1 MNKFEPYG
9 TSLYAMG
16 SFVKEHLKAASRL
29 FDLSDFQY
37 YLTQKM
43 ILSKNKMMWSI
54 YEIIHIWTGV
64 MNESEEYN
72 NNNNSNSN

>member
-9 TSLYAMG
+9 TSLCAMG
-16 SFVKEHLKAASRL
+16 SFVKEHLKAALRL

-43 ILSKNKMMWSI
+43 ILSKNKMM
-54 YEIIHIWTGV
+54 
-64 MNESEEYN
+64 
-72 NNNNSNSN
+72 